1 MQTILKEAL
10 TKIKPTKAEQLRFK
24 KAAEEF
30 LKKLNAKL
38 KDAHAILGG
47 SGAKG
52 TWLSGNHDI
61 DIFVLFP
68 LQKYR
73 KESLRLSD
81 LLESSLKKV
90 FPKQKIER
98 LHGSR
103 DYFQLQYQNCA
114 FEVMPILK
122 IGKAA
127 QAVNITDV
135 SPLHTKWVNAQAKK
149 IKDDILLAK
158 QFCRAQRLY
167 GAESYITGFSGYVL
181 EILTAASGSFE
192 KLLQAAQRWE
202 MKDVIDV
209 AHHYPKKNV
218 FFELNQSK
226 LRSPLV
232 VIDPVDPKRNAAAA
246 LSLEKFLQ
254 FKKVA
259 RAFLRQPTVSFF
271 TREALS
277 LQHLKKR
284 AEKEKTNLVF
294 LSVAPLRGKEDVVGM
309 KLVKVYDFLKKRL
322 SPFSLQES
330 GWDWD
335 AGEEARFYFFLKKK
349 MLPAAEERKG
359 PPLELKES
367 VAAFRKK
374 YPKTFVRDGKIRA
387 TVAFPHPDINSFVA
401 ETLKDSYVQERL
413 QRIKSVTIL

>member
-1 MQTILKEAL
+1 MQSVCKEVL
-10 TKIKPTKAEQLRFK
+10 RTCKPTKTEEKRFK
-24 KAAEEF
+24 RVAEEF

-73 KESLRLSD
+73 KESFRLSD
-81 LLESSLKKV
+81 MLGSSLQKA

-103 DYFQLQYQNCA
+103 DYFQLQYQTFA
-114 FEVMPILK
+114 FEIVPILK
-122 IGKAA
+122 IGKAN

-135 SPLHTKWVNAQAKK
+135 SPLHTTWVNAQAKK

-158 QFCRAQRLY
+158 QFCTAQRLY
-167 GAESYITGFSGYVL
+167 GAESYIAGFSGYVL
-181 EILTAASGSFE
+181 EILTVASGSFE
-192 KLLQAAQRWE
+192 KLLKAAQRWE
-202 MKDVIDV
+202 MKNVIDV
-209 AHHYPKKNV
+209 ARHYPKKNV

-254 FKKVA
+254 FKKAA
-259 RAFLRQPTVSFF
+259 REFLRKPAISFF
-271 TREALS
+271 IREALS

-284 AEKEKTNLVF
+284 AEKEKVNLVF
-294 LSVAPLRGKEDVVGM
+294 LNSAPLHGKEDVVGM
-309 KLVKVYDFLKKRL
+309 KLLKVYDFLKKRL

-335 AGEEARFYFFLKKK
+335 AGEEAWFYFFLKKK
-349 MLPAAEERKG
+349 MLPAVEERKG
-359 PPLELKES
+359 PPLELQEG

-374 YPKTFVRDGKIRA
+374 YKKTFVRDGKIMA
-387 TVAFPHPDINSFVA
+387 TVAFLHPGLKSFVA
-401 ETLKDSYVQERL
+401 EALKDPYVQERIR
-413 QRIKSVTIL
+413 QVKQVTIL

>member
-1 MQTILKEAL
+1 MQRILKGVL
-10 TKIKPTKAEQLRFK
+10 TKIKPIKTQEKRFK
-24 KAAEEF
+24 RVAEEF

-38 KDAHAILGG
+38 KNAHAILGG

-73 KESLRLSD
+73 KESFRLSD
-81 LLESSLKKV
+81 LLEPSLRKA
-90 FPKQKIER
+90 FPKQKIGR

-103 DYFQLQYQNCA
+103 DYFQLQYQNYA

-122 IGKAA
+122 ISKAN

-135 SPLHTKWVNAQAKK
+135 SPLHTRWVNAQAKK

-158 QFCRAQRLY
+158 QFCKAQRLY
-167 GAESYITGFSGYVL
+167 GAESYIAGFSGYVL
-181 EILTAASGSFE
+181 EILTVASGSFE
-192 KLLQAAQRWE
+192 KLLKAAQRWE
-202 MKDVIDV
+202 IKEVIDV
-209 AHHYPKKNV
+209 ARHYPKKNV
-218 FFELNQSK
+218 FFELNKSK
-226 LRSPLV
+226 LRSPLI

-246 LSLEKFLQ
+246 LSVEKFLQ

-259 RAFLRQPTVSFF
+259 REFLRKPAVSFF
-271 TREALS
+271 SREALS

-284 AEKEKTNLVF
+284 AEKEKANLVF
-294 LSVAPLRGKEDVVGM
+294 LSLAPLCGKEDVVGM
-309 KLVKVYDFLKKRL
+309 KLLKVYDFLKKRL

-349 MLPAAEERKG
+349 MLPAVEERQG
-359 PPLELKES
+359 PPVEMKEG
-367 VAAFRKK
+367 VAAFKKK
-374 YPKTFVRDGKIRA
+374 YQKTFIREGRIMA
-387 TVAFPHPDINSFVA
+387 TMAFPHPDINSFVA
-401 ETLKDSYVQERL
+401 EALKDSYVQERV